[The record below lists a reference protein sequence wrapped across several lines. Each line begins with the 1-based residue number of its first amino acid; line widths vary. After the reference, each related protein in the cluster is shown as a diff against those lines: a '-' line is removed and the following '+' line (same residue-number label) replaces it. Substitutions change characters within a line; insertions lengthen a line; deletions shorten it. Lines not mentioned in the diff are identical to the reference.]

1 MSIRISR
8 QAIRLSSFLLLLGI
22 GLFMLASRDTA
33 AAASSGTQNNK
44 ESRPARAL
52 DYTDAFNLPTGISP
66 YYVVAIDLNKDGFL
80 DLATSDTIGH
90 SVTVFINRG
99 NGTLQKGVTY
109 PTRGYTP
116 YALAAGDLDGDGSP
130 DLVCGNMFSVTLAIF
145 YNKGDGTF
153 REAVNLACEP
163 GPMFPVIADLDDDG
177 KADIAVSGI
186 GHDDV
191 ALYLNKGNGRFEHK
205 ATFNCKGVV
214 PYSLVA
220 ADFNGDGRK
229 DLATGNI
236 YSANVSVMMNQGGA
250 NFAEAVTY
258 HTDSLTQIIYAADL
272 NGDKHL
278 DLVTGNGGSDTVSVL
293 INQGDGTFK
302 PAVNYSVKLP
312 QGVTAADMDGDGDL
326 DIISANQSANTISV
340 LLNNGDGTFAK
351 AIDFPA
357 HGLYPIAISVADLNN
372 DGRLDMVTSNSG
384 SNDISVLLNGVHIP
398 KVEQVTPS
406 LASKVTLVGGTLINP
421 LNVKFNTRLD
431 EKTLSPQTVRLHGSQ
446 SGDHAVRISYS
457 SESNTMKI
465 EPLGADPKTGDG
477 RAAGARFFPGEQVK
491 IVLSSEIRSR
501 EGLKMNTGYTSS
513 FDIQPELGYG
523 SFYKQER
530 AEQPR
535 SPASEMA
542 VDLDGDGHLDLVSL
556 QAGDDSITIYYN
568 GSKGIFQA
576 PSRLATGG
584 FDACE
589 AVAADFDH
597 DGRLD
602 IAIVNRLTSDVSVF
616 YNEGERRFSKPLIIP
631 ITSMPVSLTAG
642 DFNGDGLIDIATG
655 NRNSKDVSLLFNAGQ
670 RRFQPPVSLPIE
682 HSSAKL
688 ATVDFDGDGMDDLVS
703 LNQDSDTLSLFRN
716 NGDGTFIRKDEL
728 QLLPSSPR
736 MVLTR
741 DINQDG
747 AADILTVNSASGDV
761 AIFIN
766 NGQGSF
772 RKPYYFPVA
781 ANPTGA
787 ALADVDGDGWLDLVV
802 SSDAGLSMYLNQK
815 TANQIKVNFRKG
827 LDIPLAGAITPVA
840 ADFNGDGAP
849 DLLSGAARGHVL
861 ELFANGAI
869 GKRQ

>member
-1 MSIRISR
+1 MSVRVLR
-8 QAIRLSSFLLLLGI
+8 QAIRLSSFLLVL
-22 GLFMLASRDTA
+22 
-33 AAASSGTQNNK
+33 AASIFILAPHFSAASAGSGGQNNK
-44 ESRPARAL
+44 EGKPARPL

-66 YYVVAIDLNKDGFL
+66 YYVVAVDFNKDGFL

-99 NGTLQKGVTY
+99 NGTLQKGVAY
-109 PTRGYTP
+109 PTHGYTP

-130 DLVCGNMFSVTLAIF
+130 DLVCGNMFSVTLAVF

-153 REAVNLACEP
+153 RGAVNLACEP
-163 GPMFPVIADLDDDG
+163 GPMFPVIADLDNDG

-191 ALYLNKGNGRFEHK
+191 SLYMNKGNGKFEHK

-214 PYSLVA
+214 PYSLAA
-220 ADFNGDGRK
+220 ADFNGDGWK

-236 YSANVSVMMNQGGA
+236 YSANVSVMMNQRDA

-258 HTDSLTQIIYAADL
+258 HTDSLTQIIHAADL
-272 NGDKHL
+272 NGDKRL

-293 INQGDGTFK
+293 INRGDGTFK
-302 PAVNYSVKLP
+302 PTVNYPVKLP
-312 QGVTAADMDGDGDL
+312 QGVTAADMDNDADL
-326 DIISANQSANTISV
+326 DIITANQSANTISV

-351 AIDFPA
+351 SIDFPA

-398 KVEQVTPS
+398 KVEQLTPS
-406 LASKVTLVGGTLINP
+406 LASKVTLVGGSLINP
-421 LNVKFNTRLD
+421 LSVKFNTGLD
-431 EKTLSPQTVRLHGSQ
+431 DKTLSPQTVRLHGSQ
-446 SGDHAVRISYS
+446 SGDHSVRISYS
-457 SESNTMKI
+457 SESHIMKI
-465 EPLGADPKTGDG
+465 EPIGADTKAGGD
-477 RAAGARFFPGEQVK
+477 RAAGPRFFPGEQVK
-491 IVLSSEIRSR
+491 IILSSEIRSR

-513 FDIQPELGYG
+513 FDIQPEVGYG

-535 SPASEMA
+535 SPASELA
-542 VDLDGDGHLDLVSL
+542 VDLDGDGQLDLVSL
-556 QAGDDSITIYYN
+556 QAGDDSITVYFN
-568 GSKGIFQA
+568 GRKGVFQE
-576 PSRLATGG
+576 PGRLATGG
-584 FDACE
+584 FDASE
-589 AVAADFDH
+589 AVAVDFDH

-602 IAIVNRLTSDVSVF
+602 IAIVNRLTSDISVL
-616 YNEGERRFSKPLIIP
+616 YNEGSRRFSKPAVIP

-655 NRNSKDVSLLFNAGQ
+655 NRNSKDVSLLFNGGR
-670 RRFQPPVSLPIE
+670 RRFQAPVSLPIE
-682 HSSAKL
+682 HVSAKI
-688 ATVDFDGDGMDDLVS
+688 AAVDFDGDGRDDLVS

-728 QLLPSSPR
+728 QLLPSNPQ

-747 AADILTVNSASGDV
+747 AADILTVNRASGDV

-787 ALADVDGDGWLDLVV
+787 ALADVDGDGWLDLIV
-802 SSDAGLSMYLNQK
+802 SNDTGLSVFLNQK
-815 TANQIKVNFRKG
+815 IANQMKVSFRKG
-827 LDIPLAGAITPVA
+827 LDIPLAGAIAPVA

-849 DLLSGAARGHVL
+849 DLLSGATRSRAV